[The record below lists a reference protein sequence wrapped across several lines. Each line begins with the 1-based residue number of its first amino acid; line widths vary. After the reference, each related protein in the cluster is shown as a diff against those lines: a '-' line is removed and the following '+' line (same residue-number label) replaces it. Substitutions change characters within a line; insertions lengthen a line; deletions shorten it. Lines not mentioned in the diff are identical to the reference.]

1 MVYKYGLIAELI
13 GNTNATH
20 HAYTDKGKLYPL
32 VSVNIH
38 IKMTGNQ
45 QQKSVATMA
54 VTLVV
59 SLICSFISCERPDS
73 LEDFFTAL
81 KISK

>member
-1 MVYKYGLIAELI
+1 MYGLIAELI
-13 GNTNATH
+13 GNTKATH
-20 HAYTDKGKLYPL
+20 HAYTDKGKSIPPICD
-32 VSVNIH
+32 SIPS
-38 IKMTGNQ
+38 IIIGNQ

-59 SLICSFISCERPDS
+59 SLICSFISCVRPDS
-73 LEDFFTAL
+73 LEDFLTAL